1 MLISKLLN
9 KLGFLG
15 GINLNLLLK
24 FIVSYFALYLV
35 ILFHEWG
42 HSFFY
47 WKYDCKDNWIKVT
60 VKPYLFFS
68 TPRPVN
74 DDKVEQLTDK
84 QNLVISYAGIVVNLI
99 VAFFG
104 VILISIFP
112 IINKYM
118 SIFIS
123 QFISLHL
130 AEAITYLVIGNI
142 YLVSDMKS
150 INKINPK
157 LRPINFILGL
167 IVSIFYFYYLFQL
180 SNDILGIVILFN
192 LIVIICMG
200 VGRILFTYIQEK

>member
-1 MLISKLLN
+1 M
-9 KLGFLG
+9 
-15 GINLNLLLK
+15 NLLLK
-24 FIVSYFALYLV
+24 FIISYFALYLV

-47 WKYDCKDNWIKVT
+47 WKYGCKDNWLKVT

-74 DDKVEQLTDK
+74 ENKVEQLTDE
-84 QNLVISYAGIVVNLI
+84 QDLVISYAGIIVNLI
-99 VAFFG
+99 IAFLG
-104 VILISIFP
+104 VILIYRYSI
-112 IINKYM
+112 NNEYLYL
-118 SIFIS
+118 FIS

-142 YLVSDMKS
+142 YLVSDMKNIAR
-150 INKINPK
+150 INHK
-157 LRPINFILGL
+157 LRIINFSIGL

-180 SNDILGIVILFN
+180 RKSTLGIVIIFN

-200 VGRILFTYIQEK
+200 VGRILFTYIYGKK

>member
-1 MLISKLLN
+1 MLNS
-9 KLGFLG
+9 
-15 GINLNLLLK
+15 NLLLR
-24 FIVSYFALYLV
+24 FY
-35 ILFHEWG
+35 EQ
-42 HSFFY
+42 FY

-150 INKINPK
+150 INKINHK
-157 LRPINFILGL
+157 LRPINFIVGL

-180 SNDILGIVILFN
+180 SKDILGIVILFN

>member
-1 MLISKLLN
+1 M
-9 KLGFLG
+9 
-15 GINLNLLLK
+15 NLLLK
-24 FIVSYFALYLV
+24 FIISYFALYLV

-47 WKYDCKDNWIKVT
+47 WKYGCKDNWLKVT

-74 DDKVEQLTDK
+74 ENKVEQLTDE
-84 QNLVISYAGIVVNLI
+84 QDLVISYAGIIVNLI
-99 VAFFG
+99 IAFLG
-104 VILISIFP
+104 VILIYRYSI
-112 IINKYM
+112 NNEYLYL
-118 SIFIS
+118 FIS

-142 YLVSDMKS
+142 YLVSDMKNIAR
-150 INKINPK
+150 INHK
-157 LRPINFILGL
+157 LRIINFSIGL

-180 SNDILGIVILFN
+180 RKSTLGIVIIFN

-200 VGRILFTYIQEK
+200 VGGILFTYIYGKK